1 MVHILYKKK
10 RVVKMR
16 DLTFKAFAITNEI
29 DLNKIAV
36 HCGIPKKFTWEEPLI
51 LRGEILKSILFK
63 NVDES
68 QMVLVFSFGSIVFI
82 NHSTPNEITAFLNYL
97 YSFEPDI
104 DVKLADRYSDD
115 YSLHI
120 KETESIELTDEYV
133 VVPAYES
140 YYPELISTVLAKS
153 VALEKTEEQLGQIN
167 DKLETMIDR
176 LEKGKLRIG
185 NKELAR
191 TTAKIIRHE
200 YNTLAYIMILD
211 KPDITW
217 TSSTAGEFYDRML
230 EFFELND
237 RYKILKSK
245 TEILYNIMDGFSTI
259 SHSIRGL
266 FVEWIIVI
274 LILFEIVLSLLGIAG
289 LLP

>member
-1 MVHILYKKK
+1 
-10 RVVKMR
+10 MR
-16 DLTFKAFAITNEI
+16 DLTFKAFAITHEI

-51 LRGEILKSILFK
+51 LKGEILKSILYK

-68 QMVLVFSFGSIVFI
+68 QMVLIFSFGSIVFI
-82 NHSTPNEITAFLNYL
+82 NHSTPNEVTALLNYL
-97 YSFEPDI
+97 HSFEPDI
-104 DVKLADRYSDD
+104 DVKDTDRYTDD

-133 VVPAYES
+133 VVPKYES

-191 TTAKIIRHE
+191 TTAKIVRHE

-217 TSSTAGEFYDRML
+217 TSSTAGEFYDKML

>member
-1 MVHILYKKK
+1 MEEI
-10 RVVKMR
+10 
-16 DLTFKAFAITNEI
+16 TFKACAITNEI
-29 DLNKIAV
+29 DLNKIAI

-51 LRGEILKSILFK
+51 LKGDILRSILYK

-68 QMVLVFSFGSIVFI
+68 QQVLVFSFGSIVFI
-82 NHSTPNEITAFLNYL
+82 NYSHEDEIKAFSSFIQ
-97 YSFEPDI
+97 SFEPDI
-104 DVKLADRYSDD
+104 DLVNVDRYTDD
-115 YSLHI
+115 YSLHFS
-120 KETESIELTDEYV
+120 ETENINLTDEYV
-133 VVPAYES
+133 VVPKYEFF
-140 YYPELISTVLAKS
+140 YPELISTILAKS
-153 VALEKTEEQLGQIN
+153 VALEKTEEQLGKIH
-167 DKLETMIDR
+167 DKLEAMIDR

-191 TTAKIIRHE
+191 TTAKIVRHE

-217 TSSTAGEFYDRML
+217 TSSIAGEFYDRML

-245 TEILYNIMDGFSTI
+245 TEILYNIMDGFSNI

-274 LILFEIVLSLLGIAG
+274 LIVFEILLTISEIIGWI
-289 LLP
+289 P

>member
-1 MVHILYKKK
+1 MKPI
-10 RVVKMR
+10 
-16 DLTFKAFAITNEI
+16 TFKAFAITNEI
-29 DLNKIAV
+29 DLNKIAI

-51 LRGEILKSILFK
+51 LKGDILNSILNK
-63 NVDES
+63 NVNES
-68 QMVLVFSFGSIVFI
+68 QQVLVFSFGSIVFI
-82 NHSTPNEITAFLNYL
+82 NFSNADEIKKFSTYIH
-97 YSFEPDI
+97 SFEPDI
-104 DVKLADRYSDD
+104 DLVHEDRYTDD
-115 YSLHI
+115 YSLHFR
-120 KETESIELTDEYV
+120 ETENIKLTDEYV
-133 VVPAYES
+133 VVPKYEFF
-140 YYPELISTVLAKS
+140 YPELISTVLAKS
-153 VALEKTEEQLGQIN
+153 VALEKTEEQLGKIH

-191 TTAKIIRHE
+191 TTAKIVRHE

-217 TSSTAGEFYDRML
+217 TSSIAGEFYDSML
-230 EFFELND
+230 NFFELND

-245 TEILYNIMDGFSTI
+245 TEILYNIMDGFSNI

-274 LILFEIVLSLLGIAG
+274 LIVFEIILTILEIVGWI
-289 LLP
+289 P

>member
-1 MVHILYKKK
+1 MKKI
-10 RVVKMR
+10 
-16 DLTFKAFAITNEI
+16 TFKACAITNEI
-29 DLNKIAV
+29 DLNKIAI

-51 LRGEILKSILFK
+51 LKGDILRSILYK

-68 QMVLVFSFGSIVFI
+68 QQVLVFSFGSIVFI
-82 NHSTPNEITAFLNYL
+82 NYSHEDEIKAFSSFIQ
-97 YSFEPDI
+97 SFEPDI
-104 DVKLADRYSDD
+104 DLVNVDRYTDD
-115 YSLHI
+115 YSLHFS
-120 KETESIELTDEYV
+120 ETENINLTDEYV
-133 VVPAYES
+133 VVPKYEFF
-140 YYPELISTVLAKS
+140 YPELISTILAKS
-153 VALEKTEEQLGQIN
+153 VALEKTEEQLGKIH
-167 DKLETMIDR
+167 DKLEAMIDR

-191 TTAKIIRHE
+191 TTAKIVRHE

-217 TSSTAGEFYDRML
+217 TSSIAGEFYDRML

-245 TEILYNIMDGFSTI
+245 TEILYNIMDGFSNI

-274 LILFEIVLSLLGIAG
+274 LIVFEILLTISEIIGWI
-289 LLP
+289 P

>member
-1 MVHILYKKK
+1 MKD
-10 RVVKMR
+10 M
-16 DLTFKAFAITNEI
+16 TFKAFAVTNEI

-36 HCGIPKKFTWEEPLI
+36 HCGIPKKFTWEQPLI
-51 LRGEILKSILFK
+51 LKGSVLSTIFGKKIE
-63 NVDES
+63 DS

-82 NHSTPNEITAFLNYL
+82 NLSHSEEFLTFLKYIHT
-97 YSFEPDI
+97 FEPDLDI
-104 DVKLADRYSDD
+104 KNKDRYTDD

-120 KETESIELTDEYV
+120 QKTEALQLTDEYV
-133 VVPAYES
+133 VVPEFED
-140 YYPELISTVLAKS
+140 YYPELISTVIAKS
-153 VALEKTEEQLGQIN
+153 VALEKTEEQLGKIH

-176 LEKGKLRIG
+176 LERGKLRIG

-191 TTAKIIRHE
+191 TTAKIVRHE

-217 TSSTAGEFYDRML
+217 TSSTANDFYDQMT

-245 TEILYNIMDGFSTI
+245 TDILYNIMDGFSTI

-274 LILFEIVLSLLGIAG
+274 LIAFEIGLTILQILGW
-289 LLP
+289 LP

>member
-1 MVHILYKKK
+1 LKPI
-10 RVVKMR
+10 
-16 DLTFKAFAITNEI
+16 TFKAYAITNEI
-29 DLNKIAV
+29 DLNKIAI

-51 LRGEILKSILFK
+51 LKGDILASILHR

-82 NHSTPNEITAFLNYL
+82 NQTNSERIRGFLNFID
-97 YSFEPDI
+97 SFEPDLEFENI
-104 DVKLADRYSDD
+104 DKYTDD

-120 KETESIELTDEYV
+120 RETENIELTDEYV
-133 VVPAYES
+133 VVPEYEIF
-140 YYPELISTVLAKS
+140 YPELISTVLAKS
-153 VALEKTEEQLGQIN
+153 VALEKTEEQLGKIH

-191 TTAKIIRHE
+191 TTAKIVRHE

-274 LILFEIVLSLLGIAG
+274 LIVFEIILTILEFGGWI
-289 LLP
+289 P